1 MARQPGLRRRGRERR
16 QGLRSGADRLMS
28 EAAAETIELESPPS
42 STRLDGRARAAPLRP
57 GGEPELPGRRVV
69 LRDTAVEPDRVAEY
83 ARVCGFGI
91 RSTVPGTYPHVMA
104 FPLHLSL
111 MTDRSFPFSVLGL
124 VHVANRI
131 EAIAPIPVGE
141 SLDVAVHAQDLRPH
155 RRGRQFDLISEA
167 RLDGDVAW
175 RGRATY
181 LHRGGGEN
189 GADRPPEQESEP
201 QLGVSAEWTV
211 PGDTGRRYAAV
222 SGDRNPIHMHPLSA
236 RLFGFPS
243 AIAHGMWTKA
253 RCLAAFEGRT
263 GETYEIDAEFKS
275 PLRIPGRVHFRSG
288 RRGDSWRF
296 RV

>member
-1 MARQPGLRRRGRERR
+1 
-16 QGLRSGADRLMS
+16 MS

-42 STRLDGRARAAPLRP
+42 FKRLYVQAVAGPLLP
-57 GGEPELPGRRVV
+57 GGEPELPTREVV
-69 LRDTAVEPDRVAEY
+69 LRGAPVEPDRVAEY

-91 RSTVPGTYPHVMA
+91 RSTAPGTYPHVMA

-111 MTDRSFPFSVLGL
+111 MTDRAFPFSVLGL
-124 VHVANRI
+124 VHIANRI
-131 EAIAPIPVGE
+131 EVTSPIPVGE
-141 SLDVAVHAQDLRPH
+141 SLDITVRAQDLRPH

-167 RLDGDVAW
+167 RLDSDVAW

-181 LHRGGGEN
+181 LHRGGGED
-189 GADRPPEQESEP
+189 GSERPPADEFEP
-201 QLGVSAEWTV
+201 RLDVSAEWMV

-253 RCLAAFEGRT
+253 RCLAAFEGRI
-263 GETYEIDAEFKS
+263 GDTYAIEAEFKA
-275 PLRIPGRVHFRSG
+275 PLRIPGRARFLSG
-288 RRGDSWRF
+288 RPNGDWSF
-296 RV
+296 RVQAPDGARRHVVGFIS

>member
-1 MARQPGLRRRGRERR
+1 
-16 QGLRSGADRLMS
+16 MS

-42 STRLDGRARAAPLRP
+42 FKRLYVQAVAAPLLP

-91 RSTVPGTYPHVMA
+91 RNTAPGTYPHVMA

-111 MTDRSFPFSVLGL
+111 MTDRKFPFSVLGL
-124 VHVANRI
+124 VHIANRI

-141 SLDVAVHAQDLRPH
+141 SLDVAVRAQDLRPH

-181 LHRGGGEN
+181 LHRGGGED
-189 GADRPPEQESEP
+189 GADRAPEKESEP
-201 QLGVSAEWTV
+201 QLDVSAEWTV

-253 RCLAAFEGRT
+253 RCLAAFEGRI
-263 GETYEIDAEFKS
+263 GDAYTIEVEFKA
-275 PLRIPGRVHFRSG
+275 PLRIPGRARFLSG
-288 RRGDSWRF
+288 RQDGGWNF
-296 RV
+296 RVEAPDGARSHLAGSLS